1 MYERNFIIKFSSS
14 AFTVPPK
21 PPVISDANG
30 RKMTEKLGPL
40 REGEDLVATCATSG
54 GEWVGVKV
62 SAFVVM

>member
-1 MYERNFIIKFSSS
+1 MYERNLIIKFSSS

-54 GEWVGVKV
+54 GE
-62 SAFVVM
+62 